1 MIDQIALLL
10 FILFLSLGMG
20 GGLYETLVVYPH
32 WKTNPT
38 PQNFAR
44 KLTDSGQALAG
55 RRFWPL
61 VSPMTMLLAIL
72 NLVLA
77 WHAPAAALRTAWLA
91 AAIAVILKSIATY
104 TYFVPTMLGKLAKA
118 ETMEPALLTRTVR
131 RWTSL
136 SPLRLILELF
146 GWLAAI
152 WTWQL
157 LGRV

>member
-1 MIDQIALLL
+1 MLNQIALIL
-10 FILFLSLGMG
+10 FILLLSLGMG
-20 GGLYETLVVYPH
+20 GGLYETLVVYPR
-32 WKTNPT
+32 WKTDPT
-38 PQNFAR
+38 PQNFSQ
-44 KLTDSGQALAG
+44 KLRDSGQALAG

-77 WHAPAAALRTAWLA
+77 WHATAPLRAAWLA

-118 ETMEPALLTRTVR
+118 DTMEPEQLTKTVR
-131 RWTSL
+131 QWTSL
-136 SPLRLILELF
+136 SPLRLCLELF
-146 GWLAAI
+146 GWAAAL
-152 WTWQL
+152 WTWQI